1 MQKAG
6 GAKARLFVYLNE
18 HELKGENSGRVKKI
32 YSHPINDSMD
42 STDMSYDY

>member
-18 HELKGENSGRVKKI
+18 HELKGENSGRVKKKYI
-32 YSHPINDSMD
+32 AIPSM
-42 STDMSYDY
+42 TLWILQT